1 MRRVLM
7 IVATF
12 ALAGPLQTV
21 QGAPNKDVG
30 AVPRTVR
37 LELRDG
43 SSRLVQLQGVGCD
56 ESICSRV
63 AVNSRTVGNV
73 VVNRTKFAD
82 IRAVK
87 DITDD
92 SALFVFQDGTTRHVS
107 VILDNRVLYVVGSTG
122 ATEKIRLRELRAVDL
137 NVPAGR

>member
-1 MRRVLM
+1 MRRLLM
-7 IVATF
+7 IFATF
-12 ALAGPLQTV
+12 VLAVPLQMV
-21 QGAPNKDVG
+21 QGAPSKDAG

-43 SSRLVQLQGVGCD
+43 SSRVVQLQGVGCD

-63 AVNSRTVGNV
+63 AVTSRTVGNV

-82 IRAVK
+82 IGAVK

-92 SALFVFQDGTTRHVS
+92 SAVFVFKDGTTQHVS
-107 VILDNRVLYVVGSTG
+107 VIPDNRVLYVIGSRG
-122 ATEKIRLRELRAVDL
+122 ATEKIRLRQLTSVDL
-137 NVPAGR
+137 NIRAGR

>member
-1 MRRVLM
+1 MRRLLM
-7 IVATF
+7 LFATV

-21 QGAPNKDVG
+21 HGAPRKD
-30 AVPRTVR
+30 ATAAPHTVR

-43 SSRLVQLQGVGCD
+43 SSRVVRLQGVGCD

-73 VVNRTKFAD
+73 VVNRTKFDD

-92 SALFVFQDGTTRHVS
+92 SAVFVFTDGTTRHVS
-107 VILDNRVLYVVGSTG
+107 VIPENRVLYVIGPSG
-122 ATEKIRLRELRAVDL
+122 ATEKIRLRQLSALDL
-137 NVPAGR
+137 TIPAGR